1 MVVLG
6 VHCPSLYSY
15 CCLYR
20 EKLRLSVTVSV
31 SDSKGIFWQGLNF
44 ILVSITIQG
53 TYLSTF
59 GPTYCQPSTHA
70 MK

>member
-1 MVVLG
+1 MLVVG

-15 CCLYR
+15 CCLFR
-20 EKLRLSVTVSV
+20 ETLRLSVTVV

-44 ILVSITIQG
+44 HPGFNYYYYLE

-59 GPTYCQPSTHA
+59 GPTYC
-70 MK
+70 